1 MRGNKERRDKE
12 RRGDKWTRVRVHLIL
27 VSDKEDLRIG
37 ILLEKKGHYILIKGS
52 AHLEDKTILYENV
65 LNIRASL

>member
-1 MRGNKERRDKE
+1 MS
-12 RRGDKWTRVRVHLIL
+12 VHLIL